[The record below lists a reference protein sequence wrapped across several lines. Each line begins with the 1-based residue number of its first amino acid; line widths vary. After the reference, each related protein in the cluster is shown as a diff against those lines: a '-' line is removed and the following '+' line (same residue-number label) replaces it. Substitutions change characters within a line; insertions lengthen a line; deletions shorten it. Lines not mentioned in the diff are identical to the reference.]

1 MNSYLVAVFDNA
13 RLLSYHFINLEE
25 ALFHSSVF
33 KQTETL
39 QLFVVT
45 PFTEC

>member
-1 MNSYLVAVFDNA
+1 MNSYLVAIFDNA
-13 RLLSYHFINLEE
+13 QLSSYLFIDLEE
-25 ALFHSSVF
+25 ALFHSFIF

-45 PFTEC
+45 PFIEY